1 MEKYFFGF
9 DIEEG
14 KLTTNRQELDMLE
27 YIARLS
33 LDENTAAP
41 YHMIKTIMV
50 YHNKEITKT
59 EAIRLAHTKKYI
71 EMYCKALSR
80 KKATKLQELELIDE
94 SPTEPKITPTV
105 ATEPQGATITSRN
118 MYLPP
123 ETLEFAPTVD
133 LQSEPWVGIKE
144 VAERLNAT
152 IDMVLI
158 WIRNC
163 DLPAEKM
170 GGVWYFKLSRVASWW
185 NSIPKVISYNKLFK
199 LLIDKDINKKE
210 FVRISGMS
218 SSTLWRLKNDGGPV
232 KMEVIQKICDTLN
245 CQPNDVCA
253 FVPKDY

>member
-1 MEKYFFGF
+1 
-9 DIEEG
+9 
-14 KLTTNRQELDMLE
+14 
-27 YIARLS
+27 
-33 LDENTAAP
+33 
-41 YHMIKTIMV
+41 
-50 YHNKEITKT
+50 
-59 EAIRLAHTKKYI
+59 
-71 EMYCKALSR
+71 
-80 KKATKLQELELIDE
+80 
-94 SPTEPKITPTV
+94 
-105 ATEPQGATITSRN
+105 

-123 ETLEFAPTVD
+123 ETLEFVPTVD
-133 LQSEPWVGIKE
+133 LQSEPWVEIKE
-144 VAERLNAT
+144 VAERLNTT